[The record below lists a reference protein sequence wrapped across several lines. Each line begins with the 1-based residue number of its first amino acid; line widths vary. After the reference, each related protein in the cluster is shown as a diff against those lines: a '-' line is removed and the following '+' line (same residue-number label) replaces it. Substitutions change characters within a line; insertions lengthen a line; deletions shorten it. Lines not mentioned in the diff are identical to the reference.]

1 MAQHDDAGTGL
12 GEIGDSVGEAVKG
25 IRGWGRRAAMTGQVG
40 R

>member
-25 IRGWGRRAAMTGQVG
+25 IRRWGGEPP
-40 R
+40 